1 MTYQRTL
8 CQKPFAINSF
18 FIGFVLGI
26 VFEGCNPRGISFA
39 AKMPYSAFKAGARL
53 NWLDRL
59 RSAKGFPVEPGLK
72 IEDFLHSDASQVQ
85 SAALSCSVKKTS
97 ENYEQERS
105 VQETVPD
112 KSTDRGMVTKSSAV
126 ECKNEST
133 SPDEVKA
140 EINVKGEEEGD
151 YLHRSNSKSL
161 NGSRVKAAKKKKKSL
176 SIVKEEAS
184 EDWFE
189 MTNNFLAELF
199 GMRDGYMLRI
209 LDDKKKRKRKQ
220 EKPRLCPSS
229 TNVDAN
235 LTSSSPPFSAD
246 DNSGENRS
254 PSVTLKSSSPSNNDA
269 ILTSSP
275 LGAVG
280 SGAMGAGN
288 AQKSG
293 EIACTKADDAPLKRK
308 GFRKKTSDV
317 DGKGRIGNKKQD
329 SDSHISSYSCT
340 EVTLIDTS
348 IPTWKSQKV
357 IFRKGTIWKVRDKN
371 APGSVLK
378 SVPDDCIVDAK
389 KRKSAGCLDELHHPK
404 KKGPRSSGSPSSRA
418 VEDKGAECSSIKV
431 HTRKKLHSDH
441 VSSSKDTDVEVRT
454 EVEERKD
461 NIPKSRNSGKRHAYS
476 GSADCCEDAS
486 LAEPGRQA
494 TEESSEASPQTILSP
509 DHPVNQPM
517 ETLLF
522 SIYQVFLQAGKTGL
536 TAREAVSRILE
547 RGLPGLHEGGV
558 VPRIE
563 VARILRTSPYFM
575 QLEESKFVLCSAII
589 GNEGQHLCSPAN
601 LMESREEA
609 VADEV
614 HVEDD
619 FRTKENQ
626 SGSWQ
631 YLAALAA
638 IRRARTRR
646 RSLTLSQSKVGP
658 FLS

>member
-1 MTYQRTL
+1 
-8 CQKPFAINSF
+8 
-18 FIGFVLGI
+18 
-26 VFEGCNPRGISFA
+26 
-39 AKMPYSAFKAGARL
+39 MPYSAFKANARL

-85 SAALSCSVKKTS
+85 SPALSCSVKKAS
-97 ENYEQERS
+97 ENYQQDKPL
-105 VQETVPD
+105 QETLPD
-112 KSTDRGMVTKSSAV
+112 RSTDHGMVTKSSAV

-140 EINVKGEEEGD
+140 EIDVKGEEEGA
-151 YLHRSNSKSL
+151 YLHRSNGRSL
-161 NGSRVKAAKKKKKSL
+161 NGSRVKAAKKRKKSL

-229 TNVDAN
+229 TNLDAN

-275 LGAVG
+275 LSAVD
-280 SGAMGAGN
+280 SVAMGAGN

-293 EIACTKADDAPLKRK
+293 EIACTKADDGPLRRK

-317 DGKGRIGNKKQD
+317 DGKARIGHKKQD
-329 SDSHISSYSCT
+329 TDSHVSSYSCT

-348 IPTWKSQKV
+348 IPTWKTQKV
-357 IFRKGTIWKVRDKN
+357 IYRKGTIWKVRDKN
-371 APGSVLK
+371 APGSGLK
-378 SVPDDCIVDAK
+378 SVPDECIVDAR
-389 KRKSAGCLDELHHPK
+389 KRKSVGCLDEIHHPK
-404 KKGPRSSGSPSSRA
+404 RKGPRSSGSPSSRRA
-418 VEDKGAECSSIKV
+418 EDNGAECSAVKV
-431 HTRKKLHSDH
+431 RTRKTANSDH
-441 VSSSKDTDVEVRT
+441 SSSSKDTDDEVRT

-461 NIPKSRNSGKRHAYS
+461 NIPKTRNSGKRHAYS
-476 GSADCCEDAS
+476 GSTDCCKDGS

-494 TEESSEASPQTILSP
+494 TEESSEASHQTNLSP

-558 VPRIE
+558 VPRVE

-589 GNEGQHLCSPAN
+589 ENEGQSLCSPAN
-601 LMESREEA
+601 LLESREEA
-609 VADEV
+609 VEDEL
-614 HVEDD
+614 HEEDN
-619 FRTKENQ
+619 FGMKEKQ

>member
-1 MTYQRTL
+1 
-8 CQKPFAINSF
+8 
-18 FIGFVLGI
+18 
-26 VFEGCNPRGISFA
+26 
-39 AKMPYSAFKAGARL
+39 MPYSAFKANARL

-85 SAALSCSVKKTS
+85 SPALSCSVKKAS
-97 ENYEQERS
+97 ENYQQDKPL
-105 VQETVPD
+105 QETLPD
-112 KSTDRGMVTKSSAV
+112 RSTDHGMVTKSSAV

-140 EINVKGEEEGD
+140 EIDVKGEEEGA
-151 YLHRSNSKSL
+151 YLHRSNGRSL
-161 NGSRVKAAKKKKKSL
+161 NGSRVKAAKKRKKSL

-229 TNVDAN
+229 TNLDAN

-275 LGAVG
+275 LSAVD
-280 SGAMGAGN
+280 SVAMGAGN

-293 EIACTKADDAPLKRK
+293 EIACTKADDGPLRRK

-317 DGKGRIGNKKQD
+317 DGKARIGHKKQD
-329 SDSHISSYSCT
+329 TDSHVSSYSCT

-348 IPTWKSQKV
+348 IPTWKTQKV
-357 IFRKGTIWKVRDKN
+357 IYRKGTIWKVRDKN
-371 APGSVLK
+371 APGSGLK
-378 SVPDDCIVDAK
+378 SVPDECIVDAR
-389 KRKSAGCLDELHHPK
+389 KRKSVGCLDEIHHPK
-404 KKGPRSSGSPSSRA
+404 RKGPRSSGSPSSRA
-418 VEDKGAECSSIKV
+418 AEDNGAECSAVKV
-431 HTRKKLHSDH
+431 RTRKTANSDH
-441 VSSSKDTDVEVRT
+441 SSSSKDTDDEVRT

-461 NIPKSRNSGKRHAYS
+461 NIPKTRNSCSGKRHAYS
-476 GSADCCEDAS
+476 GSTDCCKDGS

-494 TEESSEASPQTILSP
+494 TEESSEASHQTNLSP

-558 VPRIE
+558 VPRVE

-589 GNEGQHLCSPAN
+589 ENEGQSLCSPAN
-601 LMESREEA
+601 LLESREEA
-609 VADEV
+609 VEDEL
-614 HVEDD
+614 HEEDN
-619 FRTKENQ
+619 FGMKEKQ

>member
-1 MTYQRTL
+1 
-8 CQKPFAINSF
+8 
-18 FIGFVLGI
+18 
-26 VFEGCNPRGISFA
+26 
-39 AKMPYSAFKAGARL
+39 MPYSAFKANARL

-72 IEDFLHSDASQVQ
+72 IEDFLHSDASRVQ
-85 SAALSCSVKKTS
+85 SPAFSCSVKKSS
-97 ENYEQERS
+97 ENDQQDGPL
-105 VQETVPD
+105 QETLPD
-112 KSTDRGMVTKSSAV
+112 RSTDHGMVTKSSDV

-133 SPDEVKA
+133 SPEVKA
-140 EINVKGEEEGD
+140 EIDVKGEEEGA
-151 YLHRSNSKSL
+151 YLHRSNGRSL
-161 NGSRVKAAKKKKKSL
+161 SGPRVKAAKKRKKSL

-229 TNVDAN
+229 ANLDAN
-235 LTSSSPPFSAD
+235 LTSSSPPLSAD
-246 DNSGENRS
+246 DNSGLNRS
-254 PSVTLKSSSPSNNDA
+254 RSVTLKSSSPSNNDA
-269 ILTSSP
+269 ILTLSP
-275 LGAVG
+275 LNTVD
-280 SGAMGAGN
+280 SVAMGAGN

-293 EIACTKADDAPLKRK
+293 EIACTKADDGPLKKK

-317 DGKGRIGNKKQD
+317 GGKGRLGHQKQD
-329 SDSHISSYSCT
+329 AGSHISSYSCT

-348 IPTWKSQKV
+348 LPTWKTQKV
-357 IFRKGTIWKVRDKN
+357 IYRRGTIWKVTDKN
-371 APGSVLK
+371 ASGSSPK
-378 SVPDDCIVDAK
+378 SVPDDCIVDAR
-389 KRKSAGCLDELHHPK
+389 KRKSVGCLEELHHPK
-404 KKGPRSSGSPSSRA
+404 RKGPRSSGTPSSRTG
-418 VEDKGAECSSIKV
+418 DDNGAECSSIKV
-431 HTRKKLHSDH
+431 HTRKKANSDH
-441 VSSSKDTDVEVRT
+441 SSSSKDTDDEVRT
-454 EVEERKD
+454 EAEERKD
-461 NIPKSRNSGKRHAYS
+461 IIAKTRNSCSGKRHAYS
-476 GSADCCEDAS
+476 GSTDYFKDGS
-486 LAEPGRQA
+486 LAEPVRQA
-494 TEESSEASPQTILSP
+494 TEESSEASPQTNLSP

-517 ETLLF
+517 ETLSF

-558 VPRIE
+558 VPRVE

-601 LMESREEA
+601 RLESREEA
-609 VADEV
+609 VPDEL
-614 HVEDD
+614 HEEDN
-619 FRTKENQ
+619 FGMKEKQ
-626 SGSWQ
+626 SGSLE

-646 RSLTLSQSKVGP
+646 RNLTLSQSKVGP
-658 FLS
+658 IMS

>member
-1 MTYQRTL
+1 
-8 CQKPFAINSF
+8 
-18 FIGFVLGI
+18 
-26 VFEGCNPRGISFA
+26 
-39 AKMPYSAFKAGARL
+39 MPYSAFKANARL

-85 SAALSCSVKKTS
+85 SSALSCSVKKAS
-97 ENYEQERS
+97 ENYQQDKPL
-105 VQETVPD
+105 QETLPD
-112 KSTDRGMVTKSSAV
+112 RSTDHGMVTKSSAV

-140 EINVKGEEEGD
+140 EIDVKGEEEGT
-151 YLHRSNSKSL
+151 YLHRSNGRSL
-161 NGSRVKAAKKKKKSL
+161 NGSRVKAAKKRKKSL

-229 TNVDAN
+229 TNLDAN

-254 PSVTLKSSSPSNNDA
+254 PSVTLKSSPSNNDA

-275 LGAVG
+275 LSAVD
-280 SGAMGAGN
+280 SVAMGAGN

-293 EIACTKADDAPLKRK
+293 EIACTKADDGPLKRK

-317 DGKGRIGNKKQD
+317 DGKARIGHKKQET
-329 SDSHISSYSCT
+329 DSHVSSYSCT

-348 IPTWKSQKV
+348 IPTWKTQKV
-357 IFRKGTIWKVRDKN
+357 IYRKGTIWKVRDKN
-371 APGSVLK
+371 APGSGLK
-378 SVPDDCIVDAK
+378 SVPDECIVDAR
-389 KRKSAGCLDELHHPK
+389 KRKSVGCLDEIHHPK
-404 KKGPRSSGSPSSRA
+404 RKGPRSSGSPSSRA
-418 VEDKGAECSSIKV
+418 AEDNGAECSAIKV
-431 HTRKKLHSDH
+431 HTRKTANSDH
-441 VSSSKDTDVEVRT
+441 SSSSKDTDDEVRT

-461 NIPKSRNSGKRHAYS
+461 NIPKTRNSGKRHAYS
-476 GSADCCEDAS
+476 GSTDCCKDGS

-494 TEESSEASPQTILSP
+494 TEESSEASHQTNLSP

-558 VPRIE
+558 VPRVE

-589 GNEGQHLCSPAN
+589 ENEGQSLCSPAN
-601 LMESREEA
+601 LLESREEA
-609 VADEV
+609 VADEL
-614 HVEDD
+614 HEEDN
-619 FRTKENQ
+619 FGMKEKQ

>member
-1 MTYQRTL
+1 
-8 CQKPFAINSF
+8 
-18 FIGFVLGI
+18 
-26 VFEGCNPRGISFA
+26 
-39 AKMPYSAFKAGARL
+39 MPYSAFKANARL

-85 SAALSCSVKKTS
+85 SPALSCSVKKAS
-97 ENYEQERS
+97 ENYQQDKPL
-105 VQETVPD
+105 QETLPD
-112 KSTDRGMVTKSSAV
+112 RSTDHGMVTKSSAV

-140 EINVKGEEEGD
+140 EIDVKGEEEGA
-151 YLHRSNSKSL
+151 YLHRSNGRSL
-161 NGSRVKAAKKKKKSL
+161 NGSRVKAAKKRKKSL

-229 TNVDAN
+229 TNLDAN

-275 LGAVG
+275 LSAVD
-280 SGAMGAGN
+280 SVAMGAGN

-293 EIACTKADDAPLKRK
+293 EIACTKADDGPLRRK

-317 DGKGRIGNKKQD
+317 DGKARIGHKKQD
-329 SDSHISSYSCT
+329 TDSHVSSYSCT

-348 IPTWKSQKV
+348 IPTWKTQKV
-357 IFRKGTIWKVRDKN
+357 IYRKGTIWKVRDKN
-371 APGSVLK
+371 APGSGLK
-378 SVPDDCIVDAK
+378 SVPDECIVDAR
-389 KRKSAGCLDELHHPK
+389 KRKSVGCLDEIHHPK
-404 KKGPRSSGSPSSRA
+404 RKGPRSSGSPSSRA
-418 VEDKGAECSSIKV
+418 AEDNGAECSAVKV
-431 HTRKKLHSDH
+431 RTRKTANSDH
-441 VSSSKDTDVEVRT
+441 SSSSKDTDDEVRT

-461 NIPKSRNSGKRHAYS
+461 NIPKTRNSGKRHAYS
-476 GSADCCEDAS
+476 GSTDCCKDGS

-494 TEESSEASPQTILSP
+494 TEESSEASHQTNLSP

-558 VPRIE
+558 VPRVE

-589 GNEGQHLCSPAN
+589 ENEGQSLCSPAN
-601 LMESREEA
+601 LLESREEA
-609 VADEV
+609 VEDEL
-614 HVEDD
+614 HEEDN
-619 FRTKENQ
+619 FGMKEKQ